1 MARLIPRRCDGHHQ
15 MSQWNFR
22 RCRGSSVEGTEQQRS
37 LHDVTSQATTTM
49 MPVGGVGY
57 AHQAAGGRVCI

>member
-1 MARLIPRRCDGHHQ
+1 MALLIPRRCDGHHQ
-15 MSQWNFR
+15 MSQWN
-22 RCRGSSVEGTEQQRS
+22 SNSVEGTEQQRS

-57 AHQAAGGRVCI
+57 AHQAAGERACI